1 MGKYHT
7 TEFKLQA
14 LQPILNGKMSIREAT
29 GFYSIPSNAYVAME
43 HFGATKNGNVYS
55 KEFKTKEKIVEAV
68 KDYLDYYNHRRIQL
82 KLKIIE
88 NSPLRNRLTF

>member
-1 MGKYHT
+1 
-7 TEFKLQA
+7 
-14 LQPILNGKMSIREAT
+14 MSIREAT
-29 GFYSIPSNAYVAME
+29 DFYNIPSNAYVAME
-43 HFGATKNGNVYS
+43 HFFGNQKWNVYG

-88 NSPLRNRLTF
+88 NSPLSNRLTFWGID

>member
-1 MGKYHT
+1 
-7 TEFKLQA
+7 
-14 LQPILNGKMSIREAT
+14 MSIREAT
-29 GFYSIPSNAYVAME
+29 GFYNIPSNAYVAME
-43 HFGATKNGNVYS
+43 HFGGNQKWHVYG

-88 NSPLRNRLTF
+88 NSPLRNRLTFWGID